1 MKIFVSPP
9 NSLILSDLIERFG
22 HEPLTVMKRLEKR
35 IKTPEIDSPPLNIT
49 SAEPIK
55 GLKYASNEVPS
66 GVRGRMA
73 IIGPM
78 IEEAEAAIIVENAD
92 YSFGCIGCDRTNE
105 LIKYLI
111 KREGIPILRV
121 NYPTNS
127 EEGENMV
134 KKIKVFLRDLK

>member
-9 NSLILSDLIERFG
+9 NSLILSDLIERFD
-22 HEPLTVMKRLEKR
+22 HEPLTVMKRIEKR

-73 IIGPM
+73 ILAPM
-78 IEEAEAAIIVENAD
+78 IEEADAAIFVENAD
-92 YSFGCIGCDRTNE
+92 YSFGCVGCERTNE
-105 LIKYLI
+105 LIKYLV
-111 KREGIPILRV
+111 KKKCIPILNV
-121 NYPTNS
+121 DYPSNS
-127 EEGENMV
+127 EEGRSMV
-134 KKIKVFLRDLK
+134 KKIKIFLKSLK